1 MSEME
6 QVKLFTVEEANRLIP
21 KLTEWLHDLHAR
33 QKQLAAFEV
42 EIDALEL
49 VTKKPEEGLSPEIAK
64 KVEEYN
70 QRVTAFYEILDKIHD
85 LGCYLKD
92 VEIGL
97 IDFCM
102 IYQERMVYLCWKL
115 GEAEITHWHDIG
127 RGYSQRQPLILDS
140 EEKESSG

>member
-6 QVKLFTVEEANRLIP
+6 QVKLFTIEEANRLIP
-21 KLTEWLHDLHAR
+21 KMAELIQGLQAKQKELTAL
-33 QKQLAAFEV
+33 EV

-49 VTKKPEEGLSPEIAK
+49 VIQKPEEGLAPTIQK
-64 KVEEYN
+64 KVAEYN
-70 QRVTAFYEILDKIHD
+70 QGVSAFYEVMDKIHEQ
-85 LGCYLKD
+85 GCFLKD
-92 VEIGL
+92 IESGL
-97 IDFCM
+97 IDFCS
-102 IYQERMVYLCWKL
+102 IYQGRMVYLCWRM